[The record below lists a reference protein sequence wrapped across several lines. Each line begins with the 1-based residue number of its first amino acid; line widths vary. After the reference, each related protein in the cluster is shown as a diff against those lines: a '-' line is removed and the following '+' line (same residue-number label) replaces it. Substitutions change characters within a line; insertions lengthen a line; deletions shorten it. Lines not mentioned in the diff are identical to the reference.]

1 MKKNIFYF
9 IIIVFIVTLF
19 GGCSLGNNEASL
31 DLREL
36 NYEEV
41 ADKLIRFHV
50 IANSDSEEDQALKLK
65 VRDKII
71 DKMSIKLESV

>member
-31 DLREL
+31 DLR
-36 NYEEV
+36 
-41 ADKLIRFHV
+41 
-50 IANSDSEEDQALKLK
+50 
-65 VRDKII
+65 
-71 DKMSIKLESV
+71 